1 MFRGK
6 TCYCDRCGD
15 KQRGNGAEIILTPKS
30 DTEIEHIDLCAECWQ
45 AFKLFMKREVHNG

>member
-1 MFRGK
+1 MVRGR
-6 TCYCDRCGD
+6 TFYCDRCGN

-30 DTEIEHIDLCAECWQ
+30 DKEIEHIDLCAECWQ